1 MKSKVAKTV
10 LDMGYDP
17 RLVRA
22 VFRRRIENSQSPFT
36 NAQDLLEAIF
46 DAEGNIELEDEPA
59 PGDVPAGDD
68 KSSQLAKDLQNM
80 TLVEDPSKGSEGA
93 GELSSHASAG
103 MIQNICLWCMM
114 FFVVGKCI
122 FVVCWCG
129 WGCVVYFSQNVGSL

>member
-22 VFRRRIENSQSPFT
+22 VFSRRLENSQSPFT

-46 DAEGNIELEDEPA
+46 DAEGKIDLEDEPP
-59 PGDVPAGDD
+59 PGDVAAGDD
-68 KSSQLAKDLQNM
+68 KSQLAKDLQNM

-103 MIQNICLWCMM
+103 II
-114 FFVVGKCI
+114 
-122 FVVCWCG
+122 
-129 WGCVVYFSQNVGSL
+129 